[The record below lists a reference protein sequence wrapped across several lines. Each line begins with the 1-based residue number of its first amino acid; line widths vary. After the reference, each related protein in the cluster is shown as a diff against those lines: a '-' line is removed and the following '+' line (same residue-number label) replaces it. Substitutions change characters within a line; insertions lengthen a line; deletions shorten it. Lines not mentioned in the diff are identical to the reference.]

1 VRPASYSAAGR
12 RIVSAGA
19 DGTVRVWDATSG
31 RAIGEPL
38 RGHQG
43 VVRSASYSAD
53 GRRIVSAGE
62 DGTVRQWLPAWS
74 DPIRVACRSLRAHQS
89 LLNPTTETEKEAKS
103 TCQRWGWR

>member
-1 VRPASYSAAGR
+1 MSAA
-12 RIVSAGA
+12 
-19 DGTVRVWDATSG
+19 
-31 RAIGEPL
+31 
-38 RGHQG
+38 
-43 VVRSASYSAD
+43 YSAD

-74 DPIRVACRSLRAHQS
+74 DPIGVACRSLRTHQS